1 MKGQNTHMDMA
12 TAQRVTTLTT
22 LTTLTTNNNITHY
35 APSEQQ
41 CLDASL
47 SETSFGTETSSPK
60 SQGAERGVV
69 ISEPKPPEWSYVKL
83 DLFDNATLEELT
95 QGRRRLK
102 LNVSILRAT
111 DGKWIYAR
119 ASLNG
124 PWRNVKRG
132 LDFDDPEQRGHYYT
146 LKTEREE
153 LIATGLIPNSSKCYL
168 KGATQK
174 GSTILGLSVIVC
186 PLPAAGE
193 YLACVI
199 YQRGVYRY
207 HMTSQHITQTQLRAG
222 IICSTQ
228 TQRTITHRPRAQD
241 LFK

>member
-1 MKGQNTHMDMA
+1 MDIA
-12 TAQRVTTLTT
+12 TAQTVTTLTT

-35 APSEQQ
+35 ALDEQQ
-41 CLDASL
+41 CIDTSL
-47 SETSFGTETSSPK
+47 FETSFGEETSSPR

-69 ISEPKPPEWSYVKL
+69 ISETRPPEWSYVKL
-83 DLFDNATLEELT
+83 DLFDNATTEELA
-95 QGRRRLK
+95 QCRRRLK
-102 LNVSILRAT
+102 LNVSILKAT
-111 DGKWIYAR
+111 DGQWIYAR

-132 LDFDDPEQRGHYYT
+132 LDFEDPEQRGHYYT

-153 LIATGLIPNSSKCYL
+153 LIAMGLIPNSSKCYL

-186 PLPAAGE
+186 PLPEPGD
-193 YLACVI
+193 YLASVI
-199 YQRGVYRY
+199 YGLRVYRY
-207 HMTSQHITQTQLRAG
+207 VMTNQHITQIQLRAG

-228 TQRTITHRPRAQD
+228 TQRTTTHRPRAQD

>member
-1 MKGQNTHMDMA
+1 MDMD
-12 TAQRVTTLTT
+12 TAQTVTTLTT

-35 APSEQQ
+35 APAEQQ

-47 SETSFGTETSSPK
+47 SETSFEAETSSPG

-83 DLFDNATLEELT
+83 DLFDNATTEELA
-95 QGRRRLK
+95 QCRRRLK

-132 LDFDDPEQRGHYYT
+132 LDFTDPEQRGHYYT

-174 GSTILGLSVIVC
+174 GSTILGLSVIVSA
-186 PLPAAGE
+186 LPEAGE
-193 YLACVI
+193 YLACVV
-199 YQRGVYRY
+199 YGSRVYRY
-207 HMTSQHITQTQLRAG
+207 HMTNQHITQTQLQAG

-228 TQRTITHRPRAQD
+228 TQRTVTHRPRAQD
-241 LFK
+241 LFR

>member
-1 MKGQNTHMDMA
+1 M
-12 TAQRVTTLTT
+12 TAQTVTTLTT

-35 APSEQQ
+35 APLEQQ
-41 CLDASL
+41 CIDTSL
-47 SETSFGTETSSPK
+47 FETSFESETSSPG

-69 ISEPKPPEWSYVKL
+69 ISESRPPEWNYVKL
-83 DLFDNATLEELT
+83 DLFDNATMEELA
-95 QGRRRLK
+95 QNRRRLK
-102 LNVSILRAT
+102 LNVSILKAT
-111 DGKWIYAR
+111 DGQWVYAR

-132 LDFDDPEQRGHYYT
+132 LDFEDPEQRGHYYT

-153 LIATGLIPNSSKCYL
+153 LVAMGLIPCSSKCYL
-168 KGATQK
+168 KNATQK
-174 GSTILGLSVIVC
+174 GSTILGLSVIVSA
-186 PLPAAGE
+186 LPEAGE

-199 YQRGVYRY
+199 YGSRVYRY
-207 HMTSQHITQTQLRAG
+207 VMSNQHITQTQLRSG

-228 TQRTITHRPRAQD
+228 SQRTVTHRPRAQD